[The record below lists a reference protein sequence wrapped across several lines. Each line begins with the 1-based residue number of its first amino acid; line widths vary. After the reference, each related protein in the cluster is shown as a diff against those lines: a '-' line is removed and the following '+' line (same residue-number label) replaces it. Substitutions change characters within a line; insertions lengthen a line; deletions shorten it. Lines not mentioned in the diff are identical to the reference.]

1 MANKDP
7 LGGKMYNLYLGNEY
21 WYTVYAEDEHEA
33 LALFSSFPSL
43 SDGLGK
49 QVTAEMVDVDKIIGL
64 NND

>member
-1 MANKDP
+1 MS
-7 LGGKMYNLYLGNEY
+7 KMYNLYLGNDY

-33 LALFSSFPSL
+33 LALFSRAEALSSFPSL

-49 QVTAEMVDVDKIIGL
+49 PVTAEIVDVDKIIGI